1 MTTPLTQIGDR
12 GQRRERFSKPALT
25 LLMGADGAG
34 KTSWRRRRREQL
46 PDWFLDPEWVADGVG
61 DWNTDDA
68 RRRADELIAD
78 QIDKAIARRDDF
90 GIETTYTDEP
100 SRALVERA
108 KTAGYRIRGYFIGTE
123 TPAINIERIHGRTE
137 ADKEALRRHRLG
149 PRDGPWVDPQRG
161 ARAAPA
167 GARRADGDGRQLR
180 RAGRLR
186 QLGEATGQPEPTT
199 ALILENGQVS
209 YEADRPARWVAAWR
223 AQFPR

>member
-149 PRDGPWVDPQRG
+149 PRDGPWVDPQRVRERHRQALAALTETAASFDELVVFDNS
-161 ARAAPA
+161 ARQP
-167 GARRADGDGRQLR
+167 GSPSRR
-180 RAGRLR
+180 
-186 QLGEATGQPEPTT
+186 
-199 ALILENGQVS
+199 
-209 YEADRPARWVAAWR
+209 
-223 AQFPR
+223 PR